1 MQTTSRK
8 LSDILLYSNKNLE
21 KLCRTLVN
29 ESSNGFLVGMYG
41 DKALLGDQDSGELY
55 TADYNFD
62 GRILTLENF
71 DHIELSEDESSL
83 SEAAR
88 SYFDADGY
96 DTAALVE
103 AYEEDSESS
112 VNELERAITESLLTK
127 PKENIDY
134 TQLDGSLS
142 ENAELESMAFWK
154 SYKAL
159 LSESPSASI
168 KCFNWVDPV
177 KVSIVDADEQRTII
191 GDARSKAQKLSKDKE
206 FRKTFAEAAAEM
218 LEGNSDLMEEV
229 LSENSTILALDNVA
243 MKEFIGMAAI
253 GNKELMSGRKAVLDG
268 VNKIVEEDENLL
280 ETKTI
285 YESEDEPEED
295 GAKESKDL
303 ECSSKDIEALKS
315 ALDKALEKVTDEK
328 LVSKINSLKDALDS
342 CEDTGTTDVGTVK
355 ECVELLSL

>member
-8 LSDILLYSNKNLE
+8 LSDILLYSNKNME
-21 KLCRTLVN
+21 QLCRTLVN

-41 DKALLGDQDSGELY
+41 DKMLLGDQNSNELY
-55 TADYNFD
+55 SADYSFD
-62 GRILTLENF
+62 GKVLTVENF
-71 DHIELSEDESSL
+71 DHIELSKDESSL

-88 SYFDADGY
+88 NYFDADGY

-112 VNELERAITESLLTK
+112 VNELEKAITESLLSK
-127 PKENIDY
+127 PRDFIDY
-134 TQLDGSLS
+134 TQLDGTIS
-142 ENAELESMAFWK
+142 ENSELENMAFWK
-154 SYKAL
+154 AYRKL

-177 KVSIVDADEQRTII
+177 KVSMIDADAQRTII
-191 GDARSKAQKLSKDKE
+191 GDARTKAQKLSKDKE
-206 FRKTFAEAAAEM
+206 FRKMFAEAADEM
-218 LEGNSDLMEEV
+218 LKGSPDRMEEV
-229 LSENSTILALDNVA
+229 LSENSAILALDNVA

-253 GNKELMSGRKAVLDG
+253 GNKELMSGRAAVLDG
-268 VNKIVEEDENLL
+268 VSKIVESNEALL
-280 ETKTI
+280 DTKTI
-285 YESEDEPEED
+285 YESDDEPEEEN
-295 GAKESKDL
+295 KENKDL

-315 ALDKALEKVTDEK
+315 ALDKALEKITDEK
-328 LVSKINSLKDALDS
+328 LVSKINSLKDSLDS